1 MRTAIVTGASRGFG
15 LALARELAEDDWN
28 LVIDA
33 RHRSEL
39 IHAAEGLDEKGHGT
53 ILALDGDVSDAGH
66 LEQLVDASDR
76 LGGLDL
82 LVNNAGSLGPSPL
95 PRLSAY
101 PVRELLDVFRVNV
114 VAPLRL
120 IQMALPSLRDRRGTI
135 VNITSDAAVEA
146 YEGWGGYGSSKAAL
160 EQVSNVIAV
169 EEDSVRV
176 MWFDPGDMATKMQ
189 QDAYPGEDIS
199 DRSNPETRV
208 PALIRLLE
216 SDAASGRYTAE
227 EILARQV
234 SA

>member
-15 LALARELAEDDWN
+15 LALARKLAEDDWN

-33 RHRSEL
+33 RHRPEL
-39 IHAAEGLDEKGHGT
+39 IQASEGLDVKGRGT
-53 ILALDGDVSDAGH
+53 IVPLDGDVSDAGH
-66 LEQLVDASDR
+66 LEQLVDAADR

-146 YEGWGGYGSSKAAL
+146 YEGWGGYRSSKAAL
-160 EQVSNVIAV
+160 EQISNVIAV

-199 DRSNPETRV
+199 DRSNPETRA

-227 EILARQV
+227 EILVRQV